1 MGVVFAIFEAGGMN
15 IEKEVYKNMANKFD
29 ASRDDLRKKNRGL
42 VLQYIASQECTSRI
56 ELSKKMGLTKTAI
69 SNIVSEMI
77 DTKFLIQTQKQEN
90 AELGRN
96 PVGLDIS
103 PDAPKVAGI
112 LIMRKYC
119 EVVLCDMKLNVLK
132 TDKIYRD
139 CENET
144 ELLETIYG
152 LMDEMLMEDAH
163 IGGIG
168 VAMIG
173 PLDSKAGKLVNPP
186 YFNGIHDVEVGK
198 LLQERYGLPVFCDT
212 DNQSAAL
219 AEKLFGNGRNYQ
231 DILLVGIAS
240 GVGCGIIVG
249 NEKYQSGSGY
259 TPEIGHLSI
268 DYHGEKCICGNRGCL
283 ELYINSIH
291 VLKRMQAATGKFY
304 NYKTFCELSDMPE
317 IDGILCDIV
326 EKLTVGLVS
335 VINILNPDL
344 IILGHDSVWW
354 PDKYLEMIEN
364 TINERKFSNKQV
376 RTKVKRAY
384 FYEQTAV
391 MGAACNIL
399 SKYFDGELL

>member
-1 MGVVFAIFEAGGMN
+1 MECREKKRY
-15 IEKEVYKNMANKFD
+15 IENMANKFD
-29 ASRDDLRKKNRGL
+29 VSRDDLKKKNRGL
-42 VLQYIASQECTSRI
+42 VLRYVATNECTSRI
-56 ELSKKMGLTKTAI
+56 ELSKKMGLTKMAI

-77 DTKFLIQTQKQEN
+77 DANFLIQTQKQEN

-96 PVGLDIS
+96 PVGLEIS

-119 EVVLCDMKLNVLK
+119 EAVLCDMKLNVLK

-139 CENET
+139 CKNAE
-144 ELLETIYG
+144 ELLETVYG
-152 LMDEMLMEDAH
+152 LMDEMLMKEEH

-168 VAMIG
+168 AAVIG
-173 PLDSKAGKLVNPP
+173 PLDSKSGRLVDPP
-186 YFNGIHDVEVGK
+186 YFNGIHDVEIGQ
-198 LLQERYGLPVFCDT
+198 LLHERYGLPVFCDT

-231 DILLVGIAS
+231 DILLVGVAS

-249 NEKYQSGSGY
+249 DEKYQSSSGY

-268 DYHGEKCICGNRGCL
+268 DYRGEKCICGNRGCL

-317 IDGILCDIV
+317 IDEILCDIV
-326 EKLTVGLVS
+326 EKLTVGLISLV
-335 VINILNPDL
+335 NILNPDL

-354 PDKYLEMIEN
+354 PDKYLKMIEDTVN
-364 TINERKFSNKQV
+364 DRKFSNKQV
-376 RTKVKRAY
+376 KTKVKRAY
-384 FYEQTAV
+384 FSEKTAV
-391 MGAACNIL
+391 MGAACNVL
-399 SKYFDGELL
+399 SKYFTGELL